1 MGHAIETLR
10 DALDRFAARGYD
22 HELVADGGLLRD
34 LETGE
39 RHDPTQLAITE
50 VARFE
55 GASDPDE
62 QAIVYALADRAGH
75 PLGTYATA
83 YGPITPP
90 DDVAVVRQLG
100 AKS

>member
-1 MGHAIETLR
+1 MGHAIETFR
-10 DALDRFAARGYD
+10 DALDRLAARGYA
-22 HELVADGGLLRD
+22 HELIADGGRLRD

-39 RHDPTQLAITE
+39 RHDPSQLAITE

-62 QAIVYALADRAGH
+62 QAILYALADRLGH
-75 PLGTYATA
+75 PLGTYATV

-90 DDVAVVRQLG
+90 DDVEVVRQLG
-100 AKS
+100 AKG